1 MTVRTTCWL
10 LFIVF
15 ALTIPLPLLGPLS
28 ALAPAA
34 RYLILASVTASVAL
48 VEGASGPVP
57 LILLLFAVHAFVY
70 LGLEWLFAWIIARTL
85 SNLSAGIR
93 SKLVIAIC
101 GTLLIVSI
109 AFDLYRTPFG
119 TLPRSNLLGLLS

>member
-1 MTVRTTCWL
+1 MTVRTACWV

-15 ALTIPLPLLGPLS
+15 ALTLPLPLLGPLS

-70 LGLEWLFAWIIARTL
+70 LGLEWVFAWIIARTL
-85 SNLSAGIR
+85 SNLSPAIR
-93 SKLVIAIC
+93 NRLVIATC
-101 GTLLIVSI
+101 ATLLIVSI

-119 TLPRSNLLGLLS
+119 THPRSNLLGLFS

>member
-1 MTVRTTCWL
+1 MTVRTACWL

-70 LGLEWLFAWIIARTL
+70 LALEWLSAWIIARAL
-85 SNLSAGIR
+85 SNFSPGIR
-93 SKLVIAIC
+93 NILVIAIC
-101 GTLLIVSI
+101 GALLIVSI
-109 AFDLYRTPFG
+109 VFDLYRTPFG
-119 TLPRSNLLGLLS
+119 TIPRSNLLGLLS

>member
-1 MTVRTTCWL
+1 MTVRTACWL

-34 RYLILASVTASVAL
+34 RYVILAAVTSAVA
-48 VEGASGPVP
+48 VAEGASGPVP
-57 LILLLFAVHAFVY
+57 LIFLLFAVHAFVY
-70 LGLEWLFAWIIARTL
+70 LGLEWLLAWIIARTF
-85 SNLSAGIR
+85 SNLSAGTR
-93 SKLVIAIC
+93 SKLVVAIC
-101 GTLLIVSI
+101 GILLIVSI

>member
-1 MTVRTTCWL
+1 MTIRTACWL

-15 ALTIPLPLLGPLS
+15 ALTIPLPLLGPLP
-28 ALAPAA
+28 AMAPAA
-34 RYLILASVTASVAL
+34 RYLILASVTTSVAL

-70 LGLEWLFAWIIARTL
+70 LALEWLLAWIIARAL
-85 SNLSAGIR
+85 SNLSPGIR
-93 SKLVIAIC
+93 SKLVIATC
-101 GTLLIVSI
+101 GALLIVSI

-119 TLPRSNLLGLLS
+119 TIPRSNLLGLLS